1 MTEGL
6 TKKSTPSHV
15 DEKKNDVLGGR
26 KKKLSPLLKLA
37 LELGPLALF
46 FVANNRY
53 GIFAATGVLMA
64 GVIVTLVVSWGVTR
78 HLPAMPL
85 VTAALVL
92 VFGTLTYILH
102 DETFIKL
109 KVTILYSL
117 FGAGLIG
124 ALYFGKLLLPIVFDL
139 AIHIDDEGW
148 RKLTWRWGLFFFF
161 LAGLNEVV
169 RRVVTTDVWVNFKVF
184 GILPLTILFAI
195 AQTPL
200 IMRHE
205 IPPEEENSDT
215 HF

>member
-1 MTEGL
+1 MSQETV
-6 TKKSTPSHV
+6 TKSAAASSK
-15 DEKKNDVLGGR
+15 DGKKRLHPG
-26 KKKLSPLLKLA
+26 LKLA
-37 LELGPLALF
+37 LELGPLILF
-46 FVANNRY
+46 FFANSKY

-64 GVIVTLVVSWGVTR
+64 GVVLTLVVSWAITK
-78 HLPAMPL
+78 HLPAMPV
-85 VTAALVL
+85 VTAVLVL
-92 VFGTLTYILH
+92 VFGSLTYFLH

-124 ALYFGKLLLPIVFDL
+124 ALYFGKLLLPIVFDM
-139 AIHIDDEGW
+139 AIHIDEAGW

-184 GILPLTILFAI
+184 GILPLTLLFAL

-200 IMRHE
+200 ILRHE
-205 IPPEEENSDT
+205 IPAEEEDT
-215 HF
+215 ESHF

>member
-6 TKKSTPSHV
+6 SDDTAPLSPASQKK
-15 DEKKNDVLGGR
+15 GR
-26 KKKLSPLLKLA
+26 AVVQKKKLSPLLKLS
-37 LELGPLALF
+37 LELGPLILF
-46 FVANNRY
+46 FIANSRF

-64 GVIVTLVVSWGVTR
+64 GVVLTLVVSWIVTR

-92 VFGTLTYILH
+92 VFGTLTYLLH

-109 KVTILYSL
+109 KVTILYTL
-117 FGAGLIG
+117 FGTGLIG
-124 ALYFGKLLLPIVFDL
+124 ALYFGKLLLPIVFDM

-148 RKLTWRWGLFFFF
+148 RKLTWRWGFFFFF
-161 LAGLNEVV
+161 LAGLNECV

-200 IMRHE
+200 ILRHE
-205 IPPEEENSDT
+205 IPAEEEDSE